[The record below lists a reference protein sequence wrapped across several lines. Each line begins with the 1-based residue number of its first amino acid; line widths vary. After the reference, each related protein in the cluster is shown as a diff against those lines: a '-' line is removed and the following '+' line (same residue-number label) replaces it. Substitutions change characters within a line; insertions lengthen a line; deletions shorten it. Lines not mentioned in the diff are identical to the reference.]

1 MQGSHHEVNVLRWH
15 RMCSS
20 SRRPRPSIRC
30 SPGGSPPCGVAAT
43 SLSTRRPAAPCSTF
57 SWVRGAGSHQ
67 GYVAGVASIWAA
79 CAVRAAWPAGVHATH
94 TLLPPPPPP
103 PRAESTGRPAND
115 PLVLWLNGGPGCSSL
130 GGGFL
135 AELGPYYPTPGGEQL
150 IPNKFAWNQAAN
162 VLFLESPGGVG
173 GRLGGR
179 GWKEGGMRLPTC

>member
-1 MQGSHHEVNVLRWH
+1 MASNVQQQQKAKAKYSMLPWGLPPLRCRSYITVDKKAGRALFYVFVGAWGGITPGVCGRCGQH
-15 RMCSS
+15 LGGVRG
-20 SRRPRPSIRC
+20 PR
-30 SPGGSPPCGVAAT
+30 
-43 SLSTRRPAAPCSTF
+43 SLARGRARHTHPAA
-57 SWVRGAGSHQ
+57 
-67 GYVAGVASIWAA
+67 AS
-79 CAVRAAWPAGVHATH
+79 
-94 TLLPPPPPP
+94 PPP